1 MQHSPHL
8 RGAGEKAFC
17 AGGDIRAITAVPG
30 GEMQRQF
37 FSEEY
42 QLDHL
47 VSYYHKF
54 LIFTVLL
61 GGKLFPPL
69 HCPLKRDHN
78 GRRGGRLC
86 QWQVEDRN

>member
-47 VSYYHKF
+47 VSYYHEF
-54 LIFTVLL
+54 PVFT
-61 GGKLFPPL
+61 LFARWEAIPSLTLPS
-69 HCPLKRDHN
+69 
-78 GRRGGRLC
+78 
-86 QWQVEDRN
+86 